1 MTASPATPTPQR
13 CSATTSD
20 GRPCGARPLR
30 GGRFCRFH
38 DPDRK
43 TEHLRISARG
53 GAASWRT
60 RLERVAGDTA
70 VGGLLAYLTEI
81 MADLRRPGLE
91 PEAVGRLRAAVYA
104 ASVAVRVVETAE
116 LGAELERLR
125 DLVDS
130 GTWRAHVDQ
139 A

>member
-1 MTASPATPTPQR
+1 MTASPATPTPRR
-13 CSATTSD
+13 CTATTSN
-20 GRPCGARPLR
+20 GTPCGARPLR

-81 MADLRRPGLE
+81 MAELRRPGIPAE
-91 PEAVGRLRAAVYA
+91 EVNRLRTGVYA
-104 ASVAVRVVETAE
+104 ASVAIKVVETAE
-116 LGAELERLR
+116 LGGELERLR

-130 GTWRAHVDQ
+130 GIWRGHDDQ

>member
-1 MTASPATPTPQR
+1 MTAPPVPPAPRR
-13 CSATTSD
+13 CAAKTSG
-20 GRPCGARPLR
+20 GRPCAAHPLR
-30 GGRFCRFH
+30 DGSFCRFH

-81 MADLRRPGLE
+81 MAELRRPGIPAE
-91 PEAVGRLRAAVYA
+91 EVNRLRTGVYA
-104 ASVAVRVVETAE
+104 ASVAIKVVETAE

-130 GTWRAHVDQ
+130 GIWRAHDDQ

>member
-1 MTASPATPTPQR
+1 MTASPAIPTPRR
-13 CSATTSD
+13 CAAIKVD
-20 GRPCGARPLR
+20 GSCCGARPLR
-30 GGRFCRFH
+30 GRRFCRFH

-43 TEHLRISARG
+43 AEHLRVSARG

-60 RLERVAGDTA
+60 RLDRASADTA
-70 VGGLLAYLTEI
+70 VGGLLSYLTEC
-81 MADLRRPGLE
+81 MTELRRPGLSPDE
-91 PEAVGRLRAAVYA
+91 VGRLRAAVYA
-104 ASVAVRVVETAE
+104 ASVAIKVVETAE

-130 GTWRAHVDQ
+130 GIWRGHDDQ